1 MDLVQDSPEGVGL
14 PGAPPGADRR
24 PPEPRP
30 QVGRGHGDQALQQGG
45 PGGVGDPGVD
55 GHRVDELPQL
65 PPLEGPA
72 GEVPAAP
79 PAGLVV
85 HRQPVALEG
94 GQVPVEA
101 LPLGHDALLLQPGG
115 QSGQGQGA
123 GLVGLVVQ
131 DAGQGQGPVPL
142 VSVMLPHHLSLL
154 HRRPIGAVS
163 LCFQGHYRTVVR
175 KKQGGIRTGVR
186 KWGLGEAV
194 VPGSPCQGELSAK
207 LTEGWG
213 RCGMHDCFDR
223 ASCGVSTLSS
233 FAA

>member
-1 MDLVQDSPEGVGL
+1 MSC
-14 PGAPPGADRR
+14 RSS
-24 PPEPRP
+24 
-30 QVGRGHGDQALQQGG
+30 
-45 PGGVGDPGVD
+45 
-55 GHRVDELPQL
+55 
-65 PPLEGPA
+65 PLEGPA

-233 FAA
+233 FAAQMPPWSMVASPGSNSPPGCSTLGKGRHAQPHAQVFHTSG